1 MKRSLTV
8 LAVLILALAAG
19 GGWYLYSK
27 QPSRQGQV
35 ELERLQGSVTV
46 RYDERGVPHIRAE
59 NETDLY
65 RALGY
70 VHAQD
75 RLFQMEVMRRLARGE
90 LAEILGPKLLD
101 TDKLFRSLRIRERAD
116 SYVAGLDRQSPAWKG
131 LQAYLD
137 GVNQYQNSHPRP
149 IEFDVLG
156 IPKRSFTAED
166 SISVAGY
173 MAYSFAAAFRTEPLL
188 TYVRD
193 QLGSDY
199 LKVFD
204 LDWQPKGALA
214 KGRGPLAPSLAASDW
229 QDLGTI
235 ARLSEQ
241 ALADAGLPQFE
252 GSNAWAVSG
261 TRTKSGKPLLAGD
274 PHIRFAVPSVWYE
287 AQLSAPGFELYGHH
301 QALVPFAFLGHNLD
315 FGWSLTM
322 FQNDDLD
329 LVAEKVNPNNA
340 NQVWYRGKWVDLVN
354 SEQQIAVKGQPP
366 VTQILR
372 QSPHGPIIND
382 VLGANAGK
390 TPIAMWW
397 AFLET
402 PNPILDGFYQ
412 LNRADTL
419 AKARSAASK
428 VQAPGLNIV
437 WANAKGDIGWWA
449 AALLPKRPIGAK
461 GTFILDGSTSL
472 ADKEGFYPFSANP
485 QEENPARGYIVSA
498 NFQPVSPTGME
509 IPGYYNLA
517 DRGQQLD
524 RQLSD
529 KSLKWDIEASQK
541 LQLGTTTAYGPR
553 LLAPLLP
560 VLREVVNDPQELKLV
575 EQLAQWKGDYPLD
588 STSATLFNQFL
599 FDLTDAAFHD
609 ELGDAFFDTLL
620 STRVIDAALPRLAAS
635 ADSPWWDNRNTL
647 GQESRADTVRVAWR
661 ASLAHLK
668 ATFGDDSSK
677 WLWGQAHTLT
687 HGHPLGLQKPL
698 DRVFNVGPFAAP
710 GTHEVPNN
718 QSAKIGPAPWPVTY
732 GPSTRRLIDFADPA
746 HSLTVNPVGQSG
758 VLFDKHYQDQAEA
771 YIEGVYQQAHFNE
784 EEVMANTHST
794 LKLLPARAAQ

>member
-1 MKRSLTV
+1 
-8 LAVLILALAAG
+8 
-19 GGWYLYSK
+19 
-27 QPSRQGQV
+27 
-35 ELERLQGSVTV
+35 
-46 RYDERGVPHIRAE
+46 
-59 NETDLY
+59 
-65 RALGY
+65 
-70 VHAQD
+70 
-75 RLFQMEVMRRLARGE
+75 
-90 LAEILGPKLLD
+90 
-101 TDKLFRSLRIRERAD
+101 
-116 SYVAGLDRQSPAWKG
+116 
-131 LQAYLD
+131 
-137 GVNQYQNSHPRP
+137 
-149 IEFDVLG
+149 
-156 IPKRSFTAED
+156 
-166 SISVAGY
+166 
-173 MAYSFAAAFRTEPLL
+173 
-188 TYVRD
+188 
-193 QLGSDY
+193 
-199 LKVFD
+199 
-204 LDWQPKGALA
+204 
-214 KGRGPLAPSLAASDW
+214 
-229 QDLGTI
+229 
-235 ARLSEQ
+235 
-241 ALADAGLPQFE
+241 
-252 GSNAWAVSG
+252 
-261 TRTKSGKPLLAGD
+261 LLAGD

-329 LVAEKVNPNNA
+329 LIAEKVNPNNA

-412 LNRADTL
+412 LKPR
-419 AKARSAASK
+419 RHPGQGPQRRVK

-461 GTFILDGSTSL
+461 GAFILDGSTSL

-529 KSLKWDIEASQK
+529 KSVKWDIEASQK

-560 VLREVVNDPQELKLV
+560 VLREVVSDPQELKLV

-599 FDLTDAAFHD
+599 FNLTDAAFHD

-620 STRVIDAALPRLAAS
+620 STRVIDATLPRLVAS

-647 GQESRADTVRVAWR
+647 GRESRADTVRVAWR

-794 LKLLPARAAQ
+794 LKLLPARSVQ